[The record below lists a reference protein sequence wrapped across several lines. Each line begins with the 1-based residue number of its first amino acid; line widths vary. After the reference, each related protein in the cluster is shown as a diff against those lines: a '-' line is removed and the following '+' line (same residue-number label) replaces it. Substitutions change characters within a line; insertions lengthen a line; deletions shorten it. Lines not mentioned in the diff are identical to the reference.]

1 VSELYTRRALAFPTH
16 DTWAALV
23 FGADGFCDQRPGK
36 HFVRT
41 RRNLQRFRGLIPI
54 SLFLFALAT
63 LCRVGLRF
71 DFAPIALAAVSSSG
85 TPLSEPAAEHGSSVS
100 LILISLVV
108 ILMSAKLGNALME
121 RIQQPAVLGELIF
134 GVLLGNLSLLGLHQ
148 FDYLKTNEGVHIL
161 AELGVVFL
169 LFEVGLE
176 SNIKQMMEVGLSS
189 FLVALVGVIVPMIL
203 GWGVGAWFLPQSNT
217 LVHVF
222 IGATLCAT
230 SVGITARVLKDLGK
244 TTAKEARIILGA
256 AVIDDVMGLVIL
268 AAVGGIIK
276 AADRGGAGISIVD
289 VSLIILKAVAFLV
302 IALWIGS
309 RLSPR
314 MFALASRLNVSGMLL
329 AVSICFCFL
338 LSYLASRIE
347 LAPIVGAFAAGL
359 ILDPVHYQDFR
370 GRGEHSIEELLR
382 PISSFLVPVF
392 FVLMG
397 VRVDLKTF
405 ADSSI
410 LGFALALT
418 FVAILGKQACALAV
432 LEKGLDRISVG
443 IGMIPRGEVG
453 LIFASIGAALLLS
466 GIPVV
471 SSSTYSAVVIMV
483 ILTTL
488 VTPPLLKIS
497 LARGDRRKA
506 ARANEGQ
513 HIPFA
518 R

>member
-1 VSELYTRRALAFPTH
+1 VN
-16 DTWAALV
+16 
-23 FGADGFCDQRPGK
+23 
-36 HFVRT
+36 T
-41 RRNLQRFRGLIPI
+41 RRNLQRLQGLIRI
-54 SLFLFALAT
+54 SLFIVTLAV
-63 LCRVGLRF
+63 LCRFGLRF
-71 DFAPIALAAVSSSG
+71 DFAPISFAAVSSAG
-85 TPLSEPAAEHGSSVS
+85 TPLRDPATEHGSPVPLVLISMVV
-100 LILISLVV
+100 ILIS
-108 ILMSAKLGNALME
+108 AKVGGALME
-121 RIQQPAVLGELIF
+121 RIRQPAVLGELIF
-134 GVLLGNLSLLGLHQ
+134 GVLLGNLSLLGLDH
-148 FDYLKTNEGVHIL
+148 FDYLKTNEGVGIL
-161 AELGVVFL
+161 AELGVIFL

-189 FLVALVGVIVPMIL
+189 FLVAIVGVLVPMLL
-203 GWGVGAWFLPQSNT
+203 GWGVGAWFLPESST

-230 SVGITARVLKDLGK
+230 SVGITARVLRDLGK

-256 AVIDDVMGLVIL
+256 AVIDDVIGLVIL
-268 AAVGGIIK
+268 AAVSGIIK
-276 AADRGGAGISIVD
+276 AADRGGADISMIE
-289 VSLIILKAVAFLV
+289 VSLIVLKAVAFLV
-302 IALWIGS
+302 SALWIGS

-314 MFALASRLNVSGMLL
+314 MFALAARLNVSGTLL

-338 LSYLASRIE
+338 LSYLANRIE

-370 GRGEHSIEELLR
+370 HRGEHSIDELLR

-410 LGFALALT
+410 LGFALALA

-432 LEKGLDRISVG
+432 LERGLDRISVG

-453 LIFASIGAALLLS
+453 LIFASIGAALMLS
-466 GIPVV
+466 GRPVV

-488 VTPPLLKIS
+488 VTPPLLKAS
-497 LARGDRRKA
+497 LARGDRRHA
-506 ARANEGQ
+506 ARA
-513 HIPFA
+513 
-518 R
+518 

>member
-1 VSELYTRRALAFPTH
+1 MKSDSKPHRFRRLLRISVLLIAGTIFCRFGLGLDFTSVSLAAASLSGAPVSE
-16 DTWAALV
+16 
-23 FGADGFCDQRPGK
+23 
-36 HFVRT
+36 
-41 RRNLQRFRGLIPI
+41 
-54 SLFLFALAT
+54 S
-63 LCRVGLRF
+63 
-71 DFAPIALAAVSSSG
+71 IAV
-85 TPLSEPAAEHGSSVS
+85 HGGSVS

-108 ILMSAKLGNALME
+108 ILTSAKLGGALME
-121 RIQQPAVLGELIF
+121 RIHQPAVLGELIF

-148 FDYLKTNEGVHIL
+148 FEYLKSNEAIGIL
-161 AELGVVFL
+161 AELGVIFL

-203 GWGVGAWFLPQSNT
+203 GWGVGAWFLPQSST

-244 TTAKEARIILGA
+244 TSAKEARIILGA

-268 AAVGGIIK
+268 AAVSGIIR
-276 AADRGGAGISIVD
+276 AADRGGAGISFLDVALIV
-289 VSLIILKAVAFLV
+289 LKAVAFLV
-302 IALWIGS
+302 IALWVGS

-314 MFALASRLNVSGMLL
+314 MFSLASRLNVHGMLL
-329 AVSICFCFL
+329 ATAICFCFL
-338 LSYLASRIE
+338 LSYLANRIE

-370 GRGEHSIEELLR
+370 ERGEHSIDELLR

-405 ADSSI
+405 ANSSI
-410 LGFALALT
+410 LGFALVLT
-418 FVAILGKQACALAV
+418 VVAILGKQACALAV
-432 LEKGLDRISVG
+432 LERGLDRISVG

-453 LIFASIGAALLLS
+453 LIFASIGAALMLGGS
-466 GIPVV
+466 PVV

-488 VTPPLLKIS
+488 VTPPLLKVS
-497 LARGDRRKA
+497 LARGDRRTTLRKQTRA
-506 ARANEGQ
+506 EARS
-513 HIPFA
+513 
-518 R
+518 

>member
-1 VSELYTRRALAFPTH
+1 MGSSTNRPEEHAVNTR
-16 DTWAALV
+16 W
-23 FGADGFCDQRPGK
+23 
-36 HFVRT
+36 
-41 RRNLQRFRGLIPI
+41 NLQLFRGLIRI
-54 SLFLFALAT
+54 SLFIFGLAI
-63 LCRVGLRF
+63 LSRFGLRF
-71 DFAPIALAAVSSSG
+71 DFSPISLAAVSS
-85 TPLSEPAAEHGSSVS
+85 TEVQYSESTAEHGTSVS

-108 ILMSAKLGNALME
+108 ILMSAKLGGALLE
-121 RIQQPAVLGELIF
+121 RIRQPAVLGELIF

-148 FDYLKTNEGVHIL
+148 LDYLKTNEGIAIL
-161 AELGVVFL
+161 AELGVIFL

-189 FLVALVGVIVPMIL
+189 FLVALVGVIVPMLL
-203 GWGVGAWFLPQSNT
+203 GWGVGAWFLPHSST

-244 TTAKEARIILGA
+244 TTTKEARIILGA

-268 AAVGGIIK
+268 AAVSGIIK

-289 VSLIILKAVAFLV
+289 VSLIVLKAVAFLV

-314 MFALASRLNVSGMLL
+314 MFALASRLNVSGVLL

-338 LSYLASRIE
+338 LSYLANRIE

-370 GRGEHSIEELLR
+370 GRGEHSIEDLLR

-453 LIFASIGAALLLS
+453 LIFASIGAALMLS
-466 GIPVV
+466 GSPVV

-497 LARGDRRKA
+497 LARGDRRKVA
-506 ARANEGQ
+506 SANEGQ
-513 HIPFA
+513 RVPFT